1 MNPLR
6 RSRHLARPLKNLA
19 LLLSPMLL
27 LVFVGCLTMV
37 LAETESAPDPQAHWD
52 NLFRQLPYREVQA
65 SKSFPAYCAERLL
78 DEGRLEP
85 GAKVLMLA
93 MGDGRNAVYFA
104 QQGFEVTGLD
114 ISSVAIEK
122 AVRAAAEEGVEIHTI
137 RADLFESDFG
147 SEHWD
152 LVTNIQFNPAIKVID
167 RIKRAVRPGGFLLVE
182 GYGSDLEGSGPPE
195 WSRYRPNQ
203 LLDELP
209 GWRILEYQDGVF
221 PNFWAGDKRV
231 PVVRV
236 LARKPD
242 R

>member
-1 MNPLR
+1 VNELR
-6 RSRHLARPLKNLA
+6 RSRHLAHPSTNLE
-19 LLLSPMLL
+19 LLLSPMLF
-27 LVFVGCLTMV
+27 LVFAGCMTMV
-37 LAETESAPDPQAHWD
+37 QAETESAPDPQAHWD
-52 NLFRQLPYREVQA
+52 NLFRQLSYREVEA
-65 SKSFPAYCAERLL
+65 SASFPAYCAERLL
-78 DEGRLEP
+78 GEGRLAP

-114 ISSVAIEK
+114 ISTVAIER
-122 AVRAAAEEGVEIHTI
+122 AVRAAAQEGVEIHTI
-137 RADLFESDFG
+137 HGDLFKSDFG
-147 SEHWD
+147 NDRWD

-167 RIKRAVRPGGFLLVE
+167 RIKRAVRPGGYLLIE
-182 GYGSDLEGSGPPE
+182 GYGSDLEGAGPPE

-231 PVVRV
+231 PVVRI
-236 LARKPD
+236 LARKPT